1 MNVIVSK
8 GCGQMKQLLMSKKDK
23 TKLDMFK
30 DILFSGQEG
39 MFVQTLKKDYALSQS
54 TLDRYLRE
62 IQQDLQVTFDNV
74 RLILSTTSGSYLIL
88 KDIHYSDG
96 YIVETLSFYYMK
108 HNSFFIVL
116 QALIQHVYHSVEELA
131 RDLNLSS
138 SNIYKQLRLLN
149 ELAAPF
155 NISVDLSVNGSN
167 FKGSEL
173 GIRYFFYYVYWKLY
187 QTNRPLPFN
196 QERFQVLSDITHLKE
211 ACLGKDSAL
220 SSSQIVK
227 LRILQTVTLY
237 KLTYQQKNIYL
248 EDEFYQDIIFFK
260 NPDISIFDSFS
271 NDYTK
276 KELEMEKCFFCFA
289 TQGLIYDITSF
300 EKKKETV
307 KKYEQSDLQIAKQI
321 SAILK
326 EFADVFQFEYSEK
339 GYYVSYYLLLL
350 YLLYVKHVHIDTY
363 GGEGIHGVVRHFDVK
378 DFASLQSQL
387 AVEKFVHSLF
397 NQTFKLDEF
406 PWTDILIQR
415 LSHLFYTIYTL
426 NKAVNPVKVLVQ
438 FTENNYLGELIKANL
453 ANYFND
459 KLLVFVSDPAKADLV
474 ISDVYEPNALTNNH
488 FYLDNIYDGEQ
499 SKKMFHFVSEYLY
512 HYSFFR
518 KFHEEKHETD

>member
-1 MNVIVSK
+1 
-8 GCGQMKQLLMSKKDK
+8 MKQLVMSKKDK

-39 MFVQTLKKDYALSQS
+39 MFVQTLKKDYDLSQS

-96 YIVETLSFYYMK
+96 YIVETLSFHYMK
-108 HNSFFIVL
+108 HNSFFVVL
-116 QALIQHVYHSVEELA
+116 QALIQDVYHSVEELA

-138 SNIYKQLRLLN
+138 SNIYKQVRLLN

-173 GIRYFFYYVYWKLY
+173 GIRYFFYYVYWRLY

-196 QERFQVLSDITHLKE
+196 QEQFQDLSDITHLKE
-211 ACLGKDSAL
+211 VCLGKGSAL

-237 KLTYQQKNIYL
+237 KVIYRHKNICL
-248 EDEFYQDIIFFK
+248 EDEFYQDIVFLK
-260 NPDISIFDSFS
+260 NPNISIFDSVS
-271 NDYTK
+271 HIYTE

-289 TQGLIYDITSF
+289 TQGLIYDITPFDWKKQVVERYRQSELEIARQV
-300 EKKKETV
+300 EKLLE
-307 KKYEQSDLQIAKQI
+307 
-321 SAILK
+321 
-326 EFADVFQFEYSEK
+326 EFVDVFQFNYTEE
-339 GYYVSYYLLLL
+339 GYYTSYYLLLI
-350 YLLYVKHVHIDTY
+350 YLLYVKHVHIDAY
-363 GGEGIHGVVRHFDVK
+363 GAEGNMSRPFDVK
-378 DFASLQSQL
+378 DFGSLKSQL
-387 AVEKFVHSLF
+387 AIERFVSYSIK
-397 NQTFKLDEF
+397 QICPQKEF
-406 PWTDILIQR
+406 VWTEVLIQR
-415 LSHLFYTIYTL
+415 LSHLFYTIYTI
-426 NKAVNPVKVLVQ
+426 NKAVDPVTILVQ
-438 FTENNYLGELIKANL
+438 FTENNYLGEMIKANL

-459 KLLVFVSDPAKADLV
+459 KLLVFVSDPAQADLV
-474 ISDVYEPNALTNNH
+474 ISDVYEPNASTQYH
-488 FYLDNIYDGEQ
+488 FYLDDIYDGEQ
-499 SKKMFHFVSEYLY
+499 SKKMFYFVSEYLY

-518 KFHEEKHETD
+518 KFHEEKRERTSE